1 MTDPQDQRY
10 EQAVAA
16 LRSALQANDCRAR
29 LAAIEGLVPLLIQ
42 RGETLASSRLLDE
55 GFNLLGKRDLGLG
68 ALQRARMGARF
79 VRLWWKSGQSAR
91 ADADPSKYWFF
102 RT

>member
-1 MTDPQDQRY
+1 MTDPQEQRY

-16 LRSALQANDCRAR
+16 LRSALQANDCRAH

-42 RGETLASSRLLDE
+42 RGETLASSRRLDE
-55 GFNLLGKRDLGLG
+55 GFTLLAQRDIGLG
-68 ALQRARMGARF
+68 PLHRARIGARF
-79 VRLWWKSGQSAR
+79 VRLWWKSGQSAQ